1 MPHLRSSRAL
11 LPRGRSPYPWGL
23 AEVARGT
30 DPGGF
35 QSRARLSASAEPLT
49 VPAVTAAPSTPIV
62 VVSGLPRSGTSL
74 MMQMLAAGG
83 VPPLTDEI
91 RTPDPDNPRGYLEF
105 ERVKQLKADATWLAE
120 ASGKAVKIIHLLL
133 MDLPD
138 TQRYDVVFMERDLSE
153 VISSQAAMLARSG
166 RPGAAL
172 PADRLAAM
180 YETQLRT
187 VRQWLA
193 SRSHFRVE
201 FVQYSSL
208 VADPVQNAERIQ
220 QFLARPLHTAA
231 MAAAV
236 DPALYRNRRC

>member
-1 MPHLRSSRAL
+1 
-11 LPRGRSPYPWGL
+11 
-23 AEVARGT
+23 
-30 DPGGF
+30 
-35 QSRARLSASAEPLT
+35 
-49 VPAVTAAPSTPIV
+49 
-62 VVSGLPRSGTSL
+62 

-83 VPPLTDEI
+83 VSPLTDDI
-91 RTPDPDNPRGYLEF
+91 RTPDPDNPKGYLEF
-105 ERVKQLKADATWLAE
+105 ERVKQLKADATWLAD
-120 ASGKAVKIIHLLL
+120 ARGKAVKVIHLLL

-153 VISSQAAMLARSG
+153 VIRSQAAMLARSG

-220 QFLARPLHTAA
+220 RFLARPLDTAA

-236 DPALYRNRRC
+236 DPTLYRNRRV